1 MSNVTAIDGGK
12 SEAKSDETKSLI
24 IKSEIKRF
32 IKDKDGLT
40 AGDFADALNEK
51 VTALIDS
58 AIVRAQKNGR
68 KLVRPYDL

>member
-12 SEAKSDETKSLI
+12 EAKSDETKSLI
-24 IKSEIKRF
+24 IKAEIKRY
-32 IKDKDGLT
+32 IKDKDGQT
-40 AGDFADALNEK
+40 AGDLADALNEK
-51 VTALIDS
+51 VMALIDS